1 MTNAKARLAERTH
14 DVALHYPHLHLYVV
28 EVPNEPSTRARH
40 DLKERLGRLAER
52 IGGPQV
58 LRQHEQEVPHAFRKL
73 YLQMGLDPGV
83 QPTPIDAVLQERIAY
98 GMFRSMGL
106 VDDALKVA
114 LLETGVPVW
123 AADSAKLAGDLALQM
138 PDVDPEGGRPSA
150 VPFIADGRGTI
161 APVGG
166 APKEPHAVGRKTKD
180 LTLFALQCD
189 GISTMH
195 VQEAL
200 WLAQSL
206 VHHQ

>member
-1 MTNAKARLAERTH
+1 MTNAKARLAARTH
-14 DVALHYPHLHLYVV
+14 DVALHYPYLHLYVV

-40 DLKERLGRLAER
+40 DLAERLGRLAER

-73 YLQMGLDPGV
+73 YQQTGLDPGV
-83 QPTPIDAVLQERIAY
+83 HLTPIDAVLQERIAY

-123 AADSAKLAGDLALQM
+123 AADSSALSGELVLQM
-138 PDVDPEGGRPSA
+138 PDVDPDAGRPSA
-150 VPFIADGRGTI
+150 VPFVADDRGTI
-161 APVGG
+161 APVGN
-166 APKEPHAVGRKTKD
+166 APDQPHAVGRKTKD

-195 VQEAL
+195 VQESL

-206 VHHQ
+206 IYHQ